1 MTPEEALQLWDEASK
16 AKWPRDANPA
26 TEINGEW
33 LTEIHS
39 EATGALS
46 DVWGRTAM
54 RRASP
59 RLKLDV
65 RQRLER
71 IIPDLDAVVEATAGE
86 ARADFLR
93 LRDLVG
99 WVIER
104 PRETADTKSE
114 Q

>member
-1 MTPEEALQLWDEASK
+1 MLDEIA
-16 AKWPRDANPA
+16 
-26 TEINGEW
+26 
-33 LTEIHS
+33 S

-59 RLKLDV
+59 RLYLDV
-65 RQRLER
+65 RQRLEDV
-71 IIPDLDAVVEATAGE
+71 IPDLDAAVESSPGE
-86 ARADFLR
+86 ARVHFLR

-104 PRETADTKSE
+104 PRESHDTQAE
-114 Q
+114 QQPP